1 MIWKLVCMLRTYRTC
16 NSTVGYVSN
25 FDNSFL
31 NVSNN
36 EFSKRYG
43 LQVTKIWNQ
52 IRTLYVEQ
60 EYAKEQMSRN
70 NLISSSLQTFLSY
83 TTQTK
88 KQEAYHN
95 VFSSDKHG

>member
-1 MIWKLVCMLRTYRTC
+1 MLVILIIVFWTSPTTNLAR
-16 NSTVGYVSN
+16 
-25 FDNSFL
+25 
-31 NVSNN
+31 
-36 EFSKRYG
+36 RYG